1 MQRTETININP
12 KSPRLV
18 FISMRKEGISGIYD
32 VDDNRNLKGYVTA
45 EDAAEARRQD
55 ASTLDDYLTTDVP
68 TVDKDKPMDEIFDM
82 IYDSSMPIAVKE
94 DDKLVGIIIR
104 GAVIAALSGN
114 GEVNLDNE

>member
-1 MQRTETININP
+1 MQCTETINNN
-12 KSPRLV
+12 RHGQRVALYR
-18 FISMRKEGISGIYD
+18 MRVEGFLGIY
-32 VDDNRNLKGYVTA
+32 VVYGNRNRKGYITTK
-45 EDAAEARRQD
+45 DAAEARRQN
-55 ASTLDDYLTTDVP
+55 ASTIEDYLTTDVP